1 MILVEDIPFLYGE
14 NGRKRG
20 IIGPKRFQNQLGK
33 FSKVSGPEYN
43 SLCLKSLPPKIASLP
58 VK

>member
-20 IIGPKRFQNQLGK
+20 IIGPKRFQSQLGK
-33 FSKVSGPEYN
+33 FSKVSGPEDN
-43 SLCLKSLPPKIASLP
+43 PL
-58 VK
+58 